1 MPHCLLVLFQ
11 MWASYQSQAWTNRSK
26 RPAMCHSCFHRE
38 KKSSC
43 KQSSLLQN
51 WTATLHNT
59 TNVVTRI
66 TSRHCSFSKILY
78 VEITVI
84 HSCNIALAT
93 CFWGKE
99 SNSNLKIMS
108 FDTLATPTTQLNF
121 CCCLFTAAHILLWSC
136 PQVKCKLTE
145 KTYNLKWALKVQ
157 SFYLL
162 KSCACDRQINSTN
175 VVIKSIFKTRLDW
188 CKTIHESVTAG
199 SVVERNVCNKNF
211 KTLYF
216 VT

>member
-1 MPHCLLVLFQ
+1 MSHYLLVLFQ

-26 RPAMCHSCFHRE
+26 RPAMCHNCFHRE

-59 TNVVTRI
+59 TDVVTRI
-66 TSRHCSFSKILY
+66 TVRHCSFSNYKSYMLKSQLL
-78 VEITVI
+78 I
-84 HSCNIALAT
+84 HVTSPWQPLFLRKGIKLQ
-93 CFWGKE
+93 
-99 SNSNLKIMS
+99 LKNEVQSLMS

-136 PQVKCKLTE
+136 PKVKCQLTE

-162 KSCACDRQINSTN
+162 KSCGCDRQINSTN
-175 VVIKSIFKTRLDW
+175 CD
-188 CKTIHESVTAG
+188 
-199 SVVERNVCNKNF
+199 
-211 KTLYF
+211 
-216 VT
+216 